1 MKNIIFVRLCVS
13 FRFSFYFVFCDSVP
27 LKCSPFHSALVSLQS
42 LYTADSRKCKS
53 LSPKWHSAPGSEGQY
68 MESVHLNQRKC
79 FFVFFWGKG
88 RGWVLYNCSLAFP
101 NFSLKWLN
109 DDIIMHDASFSLLIY
124 RLNIHHSKKGRTAL
138 DTQLLRFRRVN
149 QRRFGGRLSWD
160 VQHWPGNNP
169 WPVMYVRL

>member
-53 LSPKWHSAPGSEGQY
+53 LSPKWHSAQGSEGQY

-88 RGWVLYNCSLAFP
+88 RGWGLPWEARDESPRDRGLE
-101 NFSLKWLN
+101 
-109 DDIIMHDASFSLLIY
+109 
-124 RLNIHHSKKGRTAL
+124 
-138 DTQLLRFRRVN
+138 
-149 QRRFGGRLSWD
+149 GGED
-160 VQHWPGNNP
+160 METGHAGGP
-169 WPVMYVRL
+169 